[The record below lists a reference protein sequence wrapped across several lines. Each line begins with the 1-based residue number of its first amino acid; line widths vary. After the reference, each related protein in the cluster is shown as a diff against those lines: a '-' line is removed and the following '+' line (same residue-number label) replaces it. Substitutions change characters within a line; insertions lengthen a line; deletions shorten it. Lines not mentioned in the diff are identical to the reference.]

1 VCLYLRATGD
11 ALLPDTLPNNA
22 ADTASL
28 VDRAFRGEF
37 NDRLGPY
44 PAEEAVHW
52 PGLVSHIT
60 PACLHSAGLA
70 FSALVVAGDEDLAAS
85 KASGQVVP
93 FFHHAPRAPRF
104 APVRERRVE
113 GMTAE
118 QVRMLPSCHTMV

>member
-1 VCLYLRATGD
+1 M
-11 ALLPDTLPNNA
+11 PDTLSTNA

-28 VDRAFRGEF
+28 ADRALRGEF

-52 PGLVSHIT
+52 PGLTSHIT
-60 PACLHSAGLA
+60 PACLHSAGLTLGV
-70 FSALVVAGDEDLAAS
+70 LVVAGDEDLAAS

-118 QVRMLPSCHTMV
+118 QVRILHI